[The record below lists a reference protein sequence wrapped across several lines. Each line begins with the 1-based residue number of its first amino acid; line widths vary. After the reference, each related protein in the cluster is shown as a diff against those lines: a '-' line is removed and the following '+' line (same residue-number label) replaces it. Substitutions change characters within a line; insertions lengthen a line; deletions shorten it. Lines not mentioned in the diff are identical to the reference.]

1 MQKKWG
7 ILIKKESE
15 SLVFGGLEIQRDYSL
30 VREVSA
36 MDGDS
41 EYYKEQIIEMVK
53 GIESQKILRLIY
65 GFVRRGYRE
74 ENAGK

>member
-1 MQKKWG
+1 MKNEG
-7 ILIKKESE
+7 
-15 SLVFGGLEIQRDYSL
+15 
-30 VREVSA
+30 
-36 MDGDS
+36 

-74 ENAGK
+74 ENEGK

>member
-1 MQKKWG
+1 M
-7 ILIKKESE
+7 
-15 SLVFGGLEIQRDYSL
+15 V
-30 VREVSA
+30 
-36 MDGDS
+36 GDS